1 MAADTL
7 IERLQAG
14 GIVHPKVTIAEAQRA
29 GLRLAVACAMLEKET
44 AGGHNVFGHDPTIF
58 VGAGKVTKAKYLAY
72 KKQRVASGNKRM
84 QGVGPCQ
91 LTWYEFQ
98 DEADREGGCWRPE
111 INIRVGFRRLAAN
124 IKQYGEAD
132 GARRYNGTGPAADAY
147 SADLLRR
154 AGLWDQR
161 LAGALPATDGAR
173 VRRGRRPVQRGAKG
187 APVAKLTRRLSKLK
201 SPKTGKPYLDG
212 ARTQLDAPAEAALK
226 AFQSDHRLLADGIF
240 GPKSQRKLMRALH
253 LQTAR
258 AEKPAAAAPVAE
270 PKRRVNLR
278 TLVTA
283 LQHHDAETG
292 DAWDAVV
299 RYVAQRR
306 KVVEH
311 RQAVALSQEPALAAV
326 ITEGFAAVTT
336 ELKEID
342 GALETLLAREQVA
355 VAAPPNGAEPPLPIK
370 EAEPPA
376 EPVNE
381 GPAPPSPAAVVAT
394 PARRELT
401 ELSDDELLDRI
412 ERLDRSIDRARAV
425 LIRRYAEVEKD
436 LARLAPEKEKK
447 AEATAAPVHEPV
459 RRPATKPV
467 TTMSPDQVKAL
478 QTALNAFTGK
488 RLHGV
493 APLMVDGVKG
503 RATVK
508 RIREVKG
515 YLGYTG
521 RAARS
526 PAADKEFMQRLR
538 HPRSARYSNP
548 RMLARALRRRRAQ
561 KRTAKASMAPRAGVA
576 TFDGR
581 PVAAWMVPYLEW
593 ARQNGWKGTLNSG
606 WRDPAYSEHLC
617 LNMCGRPSC
626 PGKCA
631 GRTSNHAGSV
641 KPAGAVDVSDYV
653 TFGHLMARCPYTP
666 KLQNRLGARDPV
678 HYSVS
683 GG

>member
-7 IERLQAG
+7 IERLRAG
-14 GIVHPKVTIAEAQRA
+14 GIVHPQVTIAEAQRA
-29 GLRLAVACAMLEKET
+29 GLRLSVACAMLEKET
-44 AGGHNVFGHDPTIF
+44 SGGHNVFGHDPTIF
-58 VGAGKVTKAKYLAY
+58 VGAGKVTRAKYLAY

-98 DEADREGGCWRPE
+98 DEADNEGGCWRPE
-111 INIRVGFRRLAAN
+111 INIRIGFRRLAAN
-124 IKQYGEAD
+124 IKLHGEAD
-132 GARRYNGTGPAADAY
+132 GARRYNGTGAAADAY
-147 SADLLRR
+147 SADLMRR
-154 AGLWDQR
+154 AALWDQR
-161 LAGALPATDGAR
+161 LSGALPASDGVA
-173 VRRGRRPVQRGAKG
+173 VRRGKPPVRRGAKG
-187 APVAKLTRRLSKLK
+187 APVAKLTRRLSRLK

-212 ARTQLDAPAEAALK
+212 SRPQLDAAAETALK
-226 AFQSDHRLLADGIF
+226 AFQADHRLVADGVF

-258 AEKPAAAAPVAE
+258 VEKPATTTQPAVQAKP
-270 PKRRVNLR
+270 RVTLR
-278 TLVTA
+278 TLVGA
-283 LQHHDAETG
+283 LQRHDAEAG

-299 RYVAQRR
+299 HYVAGRR
-306 KVVEH
+306 KLLEH
-311 RQAVALSQEPALAAV
+311 RHAVALSQEPALAAV

-342 GALETLLAREQVA
+342 GALDTLLAREPVA
-355 VAAPPNGAEPPLPIK
+355 VAEAAPLPVK

-381 GPAPPSPAAVVAT
+381 GPAPPSPAAVTPA

-412 ERLDRSIDRARAV
+412 EHLDRAVDRARAV

-436 LARLAPEKEKK
+436 LARLAPTKKEPVT
-447 AEATAAPVHEPV
+447 TAAVKPAPV
-459 RRPATKPV
+459 RRPAKKPA
-467 TTMSPDQVKAL
+467 TTMSPEQVKAL
-478 QTALNAFTGK
+478 QSALNAFTGK
-488 RLHGV
+488 RLHGI

-503 RATVK
+503 RATVR

-521 RAARS
+521 LEAKR
-526 PAADKEFMQRLR
+526 PVVDKEFMQRLR

-561 KRTAKASMAPRAGVA
+561 KKASKASAASAAPRAGVA

-581 PVAAWMVPYLEW
+581 TVAAWMQPYLVW
-593 ARQNGWKGTLNSG
+593 ARQNGWKGTLTSG

-653 TFGHLMARCPYTP
+653 TFGRLMAQCPYTP
-666 KLQNRLGARDPV
+666 KLQNKLGAKDPV
-678 HYSVS
+678 HFSVS

>member
-7 IERLQAG
+7 IERLRAG
-14 GIVHPKVTIAEAQRA
+14 GIVHPQVTIAEAQHA

-154 AGLWDQR
+154 AALWDQR
-161 LAGALPATDGAR
+161 LAGALPASDGAR
-173 VRRGRRPVQRGAKG
+173 VRRGRRPVRRGAKG
-187 APVAKLTRRLSKLK
+187 ASVAKLTRRLSKLH

-212 ARTQLDAPAEAALK
+212 ARAQLDAPAEAALK
-226 AFQSDHRLLADGIF
+226 AFQADHRLVSDGIF
-240 GPKSQRKLMRALH
+240 GPRSQRKLMRALH

-258 AEKPAAAAPVAE
+258 AQKPAAAQPAVAE
-270 PKRRVNLR
+270 KRRVNLR

-283 LQHHDAETG
+283 VQHHDAETG
-292 DAWDAVV
+292 EAWDAVV
-299 RYVAQRR
+299 HYVAQRR
-306 KVVEH
+306 KQLER
-311 RQAVALSQEPALAAV
+311 RQAVALSREPALAAV

-342 GALETLLAREQVA
+342 GALDTLLAREQVA
-355 VAAPPNGAEPPLPIK
+355 VLPVT
-370 EAEPPA
+370 EAGPPA

-381 GPAPPSPAAVVAT
+381 GPAPPSPAAVAAAPV
-394 PARRELT
+394 RRELT

-436 LARLAPEKEKK
+436 LARLAPAHEKK
-447 AEATAAPVHEPV
+447 AEAAAPVHEPV
-459 RRPATKPV
+459 RRRARKPA

-521 RAARS
+521 RAART
-526 PAADKEFMQRLR
+526 PVVDKEFMQRLR

-548 RMLARALRRRRAQ
+548 RMLTRALRRRRAQ
-561 KRTAKASMAPRAGVA
+561 KRAAKASAAPRAGVA

-653 TFGHLMARCPYTP
+653 TFGHLMARCPYSP